1 MDVFRAVILLT
12 TGRGRH
18 LAPAVPETPA
28 LSVTEASEILL
39 HLSQCDESSVL
50 PSDTERVVIN
60 KDDVDEKWVT
70 EADEIAPML
79 GL

>member
-1 MDVFRAVILLT
+1 M
-12 TGRGRH
+12 
-18 LAPAVPETPA
+18 PETPA

-50 PSDTERVVIN
+50 PSDAERVVIN
-60 KDDVDEKWVT
+60 KEDSDEKWVT
-70 EADEIAPML
+70 EEDEIAPML